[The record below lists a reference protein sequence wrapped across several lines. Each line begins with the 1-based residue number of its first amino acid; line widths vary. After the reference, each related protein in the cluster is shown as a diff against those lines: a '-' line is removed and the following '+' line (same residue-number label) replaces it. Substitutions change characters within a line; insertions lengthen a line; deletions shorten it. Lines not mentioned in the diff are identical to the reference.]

1 MIKVT
6 ARPIWQFPGPGR
18 IGRSGGH
25 MPITTNTVPMTIKQ
39 TMLPRSLDLSFE
51 FKYRR

>member
-6 ARPIWQFPGPGR
+6 ASPTWQLTSPGR
-18 IGRSGGH
+18 SLGSKGRL
-25 MPITTNTVPMTIKQ
+25 PIAINAGSMTIKQ
-39 TMLPRSLDLSFE
+39 TLLPRSLDVSFE

>member
-6 ARPIWQFPGPGR
+6 ARPTWQLTGPSR
-18 IGRSGGH
+18 IGRSGGR
-25 MPITTNTVPMTIKQ
+25 MPITANVVPVTIKQ
-39 TMLPRSLDLSFE
+39 TLLPRSLDLSFE